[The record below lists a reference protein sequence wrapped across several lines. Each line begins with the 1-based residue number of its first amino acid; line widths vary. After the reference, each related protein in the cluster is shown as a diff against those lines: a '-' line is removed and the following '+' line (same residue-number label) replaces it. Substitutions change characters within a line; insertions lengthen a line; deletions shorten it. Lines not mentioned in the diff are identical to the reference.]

1 MFLIFG
7 SDSLAIRLAEWI
19 GARSRVRIIGLADQ
33 IVGMEDAEIV
43 ALPTEM
49 ELHEMPLPDVT
60 PTAILLLEEII
71 CDDDPVQELR
81 NHWPNTPIL
90 STVDIDG
97 AERISVEDL
106 TISAIQDRLR
116 SIDRKQGASEVL
128 RRLNEEENA
137 KVLIVC
143 HDNPDPDALASALAI
158 KHLCESIGHEPTIV
172 HGGMI
177 EHQQNRAM
185 VKLLDM
191 DVRRIILDWEI
202 EDILTD
208 SDLVICVD
216 FSHPGANNILPETC
230 VPHIVIDHHTSDTRP
245 AGDVILVRSEF
256 AATSS
261 LVASILMNS
270 GIEINRNVA
279 TALAFGI
286 RTDTLGF
293 TRSFNAVDL
302 RALSWLGAWIDWE
315 LMRSFESPPR
325 SQEVLSIF
333 KQALTDAT
341 LENGLML
348 APVTQMTDRDALS
361 QVADFLLPTE
371 DVDVVITYGVRISKV
386 ILSARSTNDSIHIG
400 RILSNTFE
408 KGRAGGHKSL
418 AGGQIPFE
426 EIGCENGTDA
436 IEKMSS
442 ILKNAFGGEME

>member
-7 SDSLAIRLAEWI
+7 SDPLAIRLAEWI

-33 IVGMEDAEIV
+33 IVGMPDAEIV

-90 STVDIDG
+90 STIDIAG

-128 RRLNEEENA
+128 RRINEETNA

-143 HDNPDPDALASALAI
+143 HDNPDPDALASALAM
-158 KHLCESIGHEPTIV
+158 KHLCDSIGHESTII

-185 VKLLDM
+185 VKLLQM
-191 DVRRIILDWEI
+191 DVRKLILDWEV
-202 EDILTD
+202 EDLLKD

-216 FSHPGANNILPETC
+216 FSHPGANNILPKSC
-230 VPHIVIDHHTSDTRP
+230 FPHIVIDHHTSETRP
-245 AGDVILVRSEF
+245 AGDAILVRSEF

-261 LVASILMNS
+261 LVASLLINAEVEMNR
-270 GIEINRNVA
+270 EVA

-302 RALSWLGAWIDWE
+302 RALAWLGAWIDWD

-325 SQEVLSIF
+325 SHEVLSIF
-333 KQALTDAT
+333 KQALTDAV

-348 APVTQMTDRDALS
+348 APIAQMADRDALS

-371 DVDVVITYGVRISKV
+371 EVDVVIAYGTRMSKV
-386 ILSARSTNDSIHIG
+386 ILSARSTNDSLHIG
-400 RILSNTFE
+400 KILSQTFE
-408 KGRAGGHKSL
+408 TGSAGGHKSL

-426 EIGCENGTDA
+426 ELGCENA
-436 IEKMSS
+436 EEAMVKMTA
-442 ILKNAFGGEME
+442 ILKKAFGSD

>member
-7 SDSLAIRLAEWI
+7 SDTLAVRLAEWI
-19 GARSRVRIIGLADQ
+19 GQRSVARIIGLAENL
-33 IVGMEDAEIV
+33 VPMEDVEIV

-60 PTAILLLEEII
+60 PTAVLLLEEII
-71 CDDDPVQELR
+71 CDDDPVQELK
-81 NHWPNTPIL
+81 NYWPNVPIL
-90 STVDIDG
+90 STIDVDG
-97 AERISVEDL
+97 AEMISIEDL
-106 TISAIQDRLR
+106 TTSAIQDRLR
-116 SIDRKQGASEVL
+116 SIDRKQGAGEVL
-128 RRLNEEENA
+128 RRLSDEDSA

-143 HDNPDPDALASALAI
+143 HDNPDPDALASALAM
-158 KHLCESIGHEPTIV
+158 KHLCDSIGHSSTII

-191 DVRRIILDWEI
+191 DLRKVILDWEI
-202 EDILTD
+202 EDLLNE
-208 SDLVICVD
+208 SDIVICVD
-216 FSHPGANNILPETC
+216 FSHPGANNILPESC
-230 VPHIVIDHHTSDTRP
+230 VPHIVIDHHTSEVRP

-261 LVASILMNS
+261 LVASVMMNS
-270 GIEINRNVA
+270 GIEMNSEIA

-325 SQEVLSIF
+325 TQEVLGIF
-333 KQALTDAT
+333 REALTNAEIND
-341 LENGLML
+341 GLML
-348 APVTQMTDRDALS
+348 VPISNMVDRDALS

-371 DVDVVITYGVRISKV
+371 GVEVVISFGVRMSKV
-386 ILSARSTNDSIHIG
+386 ILSVRSNNESLHIG
-400 RILSNTFE
+400 KILSASFA
-408 KGRAGGHKSL
+408 KGSAGGHRAL
-418 AGGQIPFE
+418 GGGQIPFE
-426 EIGCENGTDA
+426 ELNCDNGEDA
-436 IEKMSS
+436 MLSVTE
-442 ILKNAFGGEME
+442 ILKSAFGGI

>member
-90 STVDIDG
+90 STIDIDG

-185 VKLLDM
+185 VKLLEM

-216 FSHPGANNILPETC
+216 FSHPGANNILPTTC

-426 EIGCENGTDA
+426 EIGCENGNDA
-436 IEKMSS
+436 IKKMSS
-442 ILKNAFGGEME
+442 ILKKAFGGEME

>member
-90 STVDIDG
+90 STIDIDG

>member
-90 STVDIDG
+90 STIDIDG

-137 KVLIVC
+137 NVLIVC

-185 VKLLDM
+185 VKLLEM
-191 DVRRIILDWEI
+191 DVRRIILDWEV

-216 FSHPGANNILPETC
+216 FSHPGANNILPPTC

-371 DVDVVITYGVRISKV
+371 GVDVVITYGVRISKI

-426 EIGCENGTDA
+426 EIGCENGDDA

>member
-1 MFLIFG
+1 MILFLIFG
-7 SDSLAIRLAEWI
+7 SDTIAIRLAEWI
-19 GARSRVRIIGLADQ
+19 GSRSRVRIIGLAEQ
-33 IVGMEDAEIV
+33 MAGIPGAEIV

-71 CDDDPVQELR
+71 CDDDPIQELR

-90 STVDIDG
+90 STLAIDG
-97 AERISVEDL
+97 VERISIEDL
-106 TISAIQDRLR
+106 TTSAIQDRLR

-128 RRLNEEENA
+128 RRLNDENNA
-137 KVLIVC
+137 KALIVC
-143 HDNPDPDALASALAI
+143 HDNPDPDALASAMAM
-158 KHLCESIGHEPTIV
+158 KHLCESIGHEATII
-172 HGGMI
+172 HGGII
-177 EHQQNRAM
+177 EHQQNQAM
-185 VKLLDM
+185 VKLLDL
-191 DVRRIILDWEI
+191 DVRRLILDWEVG
-202 EDILTD
+202 DLLKD

-216 FSHPGANNILPETC
+216 FSHPGANNILPESC
-230 VPHIVIDHHTSDTRP
+230 VPHIVIDHHTSEIRP

-261 LVASILMNS
+261 LIASILMNS
-270 GIEINRNVA
+270 ETELTREVA

-302 RALSWLGAWIDWE
+302 RALSWLGAWIDWD

-325 SQEVLSIF
+325 SHEVLSIF
-333 KQALTDAT
+333 RQALTDAT
-341 LENGLML
+341 LDEGLML
-348 APVTQMTDRDALS
+348 APISQMTDRDALS

-371 DVDVVITYGVRISKV
+371 DVDVVIAYGTRMGKV

-400 RILSNTFE
+400 RILSQTFE

-418 AGGQIPFE
+418 AGGQIPFDEIDSEDSE
-426 EIGCENGTDA
+426 EAMKKIT
-436 IEKMSS
+436 S
-442 ILKNAFGGEME
+442 ILKSIF

>member
-90 STVDIDG
+90 STIDIDG

-185 VKLLDM
+185 VKLLEM
-191 DVRRIILDWEI
+191 DVRRIILDWEV

-216 FSHPGANNILPETC
+216 FSHPGANNILPPTC

-371 DVDVVITYGVRISKV
+371 GVDVVITYGVRISKI

-426 EIGCENGTDA
+426 EIGCENGNDA

>member
-7 SDSLAIRLAEWI
+7 SDTIAIRLAEWI
-19 GARSRVRIIGLADQ
+19 GARSRVRIIGLAEQ
-33 IVGMEDAEIV
+33 MAGIPGAEIV

-71 CDDDPVQELR
+71 CDDDPIQELR

-90 STVDIDG
+90 STLAIDG
-97 AERISVEDL
+97 VERISIEDL
-106 TISAIQDRLR
+106 TTSAIQDRLR

-128 RRLNEEENA
+128 RRLNDENNA
-137 KVLIVC
+137 KALIVC
-143 HDNPDPDALASALAI
+143 HDNPDPDALASAMAM
-158 KHLCESIGHEPTIV
+158 KHLCESIGHEATII
-172 HGGMI
+172 HGGII
-177 EHQQNRAM
+177 EHQQNQAM
-185 VKLLDM
+185 VKLLDL
-191 DVRRIILDWEI
+191 DVRRLILDWEVG
-202 EDILTD
+202 DLLKD

-216 FSHPGANNILPETC
+216 FSHPGANNILPESC
-230 VPHIVIDHHTSDTRP
+230 VPHIVIDHHTSEIRP

-261 LVASILMNS
+261 LIASILMNS
-270 GIEINRNVA
+270 ETELTREVA

-302 RALSWLGAWIDWE
+302 RALSWLGAWIDWD

-333 KQALTDAT
+333 RQALTDAT
-341 LENGLML
+341 LDDGLML
-348 APVTQMTDRDALS
+348 APISQMTDRDALS

-371 DVDVVITYGVRISKV
+371 DVDVVIAYGTRMGKV

-400 RILSNTFE
+400 RILSQTFE

-418 AGGQIPFE
+418 AGGQVPFDEIDSEDPE
-426 EIGCENGTDA
+426 EAMKKIT
-436 IEKMSS
+436 S
-442 ILKNAFGGEME
+442 ILKSIF